1 MLLQQRGIVSCLR
14 VFEHRKKLGEFPWE
28 KKTLNLSQE
37 NSCEKNMDWCLRNAY
52 ELERLVKYAGP
63 APLFKDEA
71 CRAQRG
77 MITWARSQSKFVL
90 RPGADPGLMLFF
102 CPVVLHCPKIV
113 GNALILKRSC
123 VYSLIFFFFIWHF
136 STLGRCVEKTHPPCR
151 QSLC

>member
-1 MLLQQRGIVSCLR
+1 M
-14 VFEHRKKLGEFPWE
+14 
-28 KKTLNLSQE
+28 
-37 NSCEKNMDWCLRNAY
+37 
-52 ELERLVKYAGP
+52 KYAGP

-123 VYSLIFFFFIWHF
+123 VYSLIFF
-136 STLGRCVEKTHPPCR
+136 
-151 QSLC
+151 SLYDIFQHWGDV